1 MTIIPQE
8 TENNQERES
17 RISLFF
23 KKYEIGKLLKKCNAS
38 KATGIAVIEIFW
50 YLICLMFSNRS
61 MYMQIETNRFAENFS
76 KNTVYRFLNNGKI
89 NWEKFTVTLSERIV
103 NQFIRPL
110 TSKERDDVFIVDDS
124 TYHKTGGKKTEL
136 VAKVFDHVSM
146 KYVNGFRM
154 LTLGWSDGNS
164 FLPITHRLM
173 SSGKDKNVIGT
184 IEEYD
189 KRSLSY
195 KRRSQS
201 RQKATDVMIDMLTN
215 AIKSGHHAKYV
226 LFDSWFSNPKT
237 VIQIKKTC
245 NLDTIAMVKKSSK
258 IHYVFDGNKLDIKQI
273 YSRCK
278 KRSGRSKYLLS
289 VNIEITSE
297 NDKGEIE
304 SIPAKIV
311 CVRNRSN
318 KKDWLAIICTN
329 VELSEEEIIRIYGK
343 RWDIE
348 VFFKSCKSMLK
359 LESGCR
365 SLSYDALTAHVSIV
379 FTRYMIL
386 SVEKRVDE
394 DDRTLGELFFLI
406 SDELQDITFHKSL
419 SIIVQALWDS
429 VIEFL
434 TLTHEQISELF
445 KNFIERLPI
454 YLRNSLQISVN

>member
-89 NWEKFTVTLSERIV
+89 NWEKFTVMLSERIV
-103 NQFIRPL
+103 NQFI
-110 TSKERDDVFIVDDS
+110 
-124 TYHKTGGKKTEL
+124 
-136 VAKVFDHVSM
+136 HVSM

-154 LTLGWSDGNS
+154 
-164 FLPITHRLM
+164 LM

-406 SDELQDITFHKSL
+406 SDELQDITFDKSL

>member
-1 MTIIPQE
+1 MTIIAQE
-8 TENNQERES
+8 AENNQERES

-23 KKYEIGKLLKKCNAS
+23 KKYEIGKLLKKCNAN
-38 KATGIAVIEIFW
+38 KTTGIPVIDIFW

-61 MYMQIETNRFAENFS
+61 MYMQIATNRFTEKFS
-76 KNTVYRFLNNGKI
+76 KNTVYRFLNNSKI
-89 NWEKFTVTLSERIV
+89 NWEKFTVMLSEKII

-110 TSKERDDVFIVDDS
+110 TSEERDDVFIVDDS
-124 TYHKTGGKKTEL
+124 TYHKTSNKKTEL

-146 KYVNGFRM
+146 KYVKGFRM

-164 FLPITHRLM
+164 FIPINQRLL
-173 SSGKDKNVIGT
+173 SSIKDENVLGLLKN
-184 IEEYD
+184 YD
-189 KRSLSY
+189 KRSLAY
-195 KRRSQS
+195 KRRKQA
-201 RQKATDVMIDMLTN
+201 REKATDVMIDMLKT

-237 VIQIKKTC
+237 VIQIKKKC
-245 NLDTIAMVKKSSK
+245 KLDTIAMVKKSSK
-258 IHYVFDGNKLDIKQI
+258 IHYVFDGKSLNIKQI
-273 YSRCK
+273 YSLCK
-278 KRSGRSKYLLS
+278 KRPGRSKYLLS
-289 VNIEITSE
+289 VRIELTAE
-297 NDKGEIE
+297 NDKGEKE
-304 SIPAKIV
+304 SIPAKII

-329 VELSEEEIIRIYGK
+329 SDLSEEEIIRIYGK

-365 SLSYDALTAHVSIV
+365 SLSYDALTAYVSIV

-386 SVEKRVDE
+386 SVEKRIDE
-394 DDRTLGELFFLI
+394 DDRTMGELFFLI
-406 SDELQDITFHKSL
+406 SDELQDITFDKSL